1 VKTKQASASLLSEKH
16 LLQKQLH
23 QVNSS
28 LESSKQKIGR
38 SEEQVTSELCPM
50 YYFICCLPTVFE
62 NDVKANIVLK
72 EIDFFGVI
80 LFTTELVLK
89 FLV

>member
-28 LESSKQKIGR
+28 LDSSKQKIARG
-38 SEEQVTSELCPM
+38 EEQVISELE
-50 YYFICCLPTVFE
+50 FCCLPTVFE
-62 NDVKANIVLK
+62 NHTDANL
-72 EIDFFGVI
+72 
-80 LFTTELVLK
+80 L
-89 FLV
+89 